1 MKAALSS
8 TLLPT
13 AWRDTP
19 HHYGVVSRLLHWLT
33 ALLVL
38 TQFFVVVMWRV
49 FGETS
54 VTLMLSRLAPH
65 GAIGLLLLVIT
76 LARLVW
82 WLNQRGQRPRQLRT
96 LRGRLASTV
105 HGLFYVLLMLISSLG
120 LIRNYAGGWPLKVY
134 GIEVIPGAEN
144 NLPALMLPA
153 DLLHSPLSWLLLL
166 LVVGHI
172 VMAIVH
178 QRLPLMTKISGRS
191 RKNF

>member
-82 WLNQRGQRPRQLRT
+82 WLNQRGQRPRQLHT

-120 LIRNYAGGWPLKVY
+120 LIRNYAGW
-134 GIEVIPGAEN
+134 EVIPGAEN
-144 NLPALMLPA
+144 EIPALMLPA

-166 LVVGHI
+166 LIVGHI

>member
-1 MKAALSS
+1 
-8 TLLPT
+8 
-13 AWRDTP
+13 
-19 HHYGVVSRLLHWLT
+19 
-33 ALLVL
+33 
-38 TQFFVVVMWRV
+38 
-49 FGETS
+49 
-54 VTLMLSRLAPH
+54 
-65 GAIGLLLLVIT
+65 
-76 LARLVW
+76 
-82 WLNQRGQRPRQLRT
+82 
-96 LRGRLASTV
+96 
-105 HGLFYVLLMLISSLG
+105 MLISSLG

-172 VMAIVH
+172 VH

>member
-1 MKAALSS
+1 
-8 TLLPT
+8 
-13 AWRDTP
+13 
-19 HHYGVVSRLLHWLT
+19 
-33 ALLVL
+33 
-38 TQFFVVVMWRV
+38 
-49 FGETS
+49 
-54 VTLMLSRLAPH
+54 MLSRLAPH
-65 GAIGLLLLVIT
+65 GAIGLLLLAIT

-82 WLNQRGQRPRQLRT
+82 WFNQRGQRPRQLRT
-96 LRGRLASTV
+96 LRGRLASAV

-120 LIRNYAGGWPLKVY
+120 VIRNYAGGWPLKAY
-134 GIEVIPGAEN
+134 GWEVIPGAEN

-166 LVVGHI
+166 LIVGHI